1 MSTTKWPVFTASGI
15 FQGVRDLGIKSW
27 PKVSDPVAIT
37 DYLRDA
43 TPDQL
48 KTYDR
53 FAPKGSVVYHTNP
66 HNGQPFDGF
75 KVDFKP
81 YACVFALIDGMV
93 PVTAEWKHGNDR
105 ITLVPVC
112 GVPGKAEDGCT
123 TLEEKMRATAIREW
137 NEETGTQLKSLV
149 ALSGP
154 DGIYSTV
161 RNCRVQCFPFLGEVE
176 DGAVPGAT
184 KFDETE
190 QLQMVMVPLVEWIKL
205 ITTNKLWAQNPD
217 FGLEACT
224 RDVTWA
230 ALYEMDMLNVGMS
243 VF

>member
-1 MSTTKWPVFTASGI
+1 MNALKWPVFTAETI

-27 PKVSDPVAIT
+27 PRLSEPVAIT

-43 TPDQL
+43 SPEQL
-48 KTYDR
+48 ATYNR

-66 HNGQPFDGF
+66 HNDKIFDGF

-81 YACVFALIDGMV
+81 YACVFALINGMV
-93 PVTAEWKHGNDR
+93 PVTAEWKHGNDK

-112 GVPGKAEDGCT
+112 GVPGKGEDAFA
-123 TLEEKMRATAIREW
+123 TLEEKMYATGMREW
-137 NEETGTQLKSLV
+137 NEETGTRLKSLTP
-149 ALSGP
+149 LSGP

-161 RNCRVQCFPFLGEVE
+161 RNCKVQCFPFLGEVE
-176 DGAVPGAT
+176 DNIVQGPT
-184 KFDETE
+184 KFDDTE
-190 QLQMVMVPLVEWIKL
+190 HLKMVMVPLPEWIKL
-205 ITTNKLWAQNPD
+205 LMANELWAQNPD

-230 ALYEMDMLNVGMS
+230 ALYKMGKLKLV
-243 VF
+243 